1 MERIP
6 HIKNHEKEEERGVL
20 MKKSGNQKSNGK
32 GEVALKKGNEKSK
45 LVKALHCWQL
55 YVLLLPALIWLAV
68 FAYYPMYGLIIAFKD
83 FKIREGI
90 LASPW
95 AEPLFKHFIDF
106 FSTSIAVNA
115 IKNTIILSLETL
127 VIGFPI
133 PVIFALL
140 LNQIQRTGLRKTIQT
155 ITYAPYFMSNVV
167 ILSIITVMFS
177 ANGVV
182 NNAITN
188 FGGKEVLFTSAAEWF
203 RPLYIGSG
211 VWQTM
216 GFNAIIYIAALIGIS
231 PEYYEAAIMDGA
243 SRFKRV
249 LYIDI
254 PMIMPTVILMLIL
267 QIGNIMN
274 VGYEKAWLMQNGP
287 NTIVSELISTYV
299 YKVGLQ
305 SAQYSF
311 ATAVGL
317 FNSVVNF
324 IILVIANFISKKT
337 SDISIF

>member
-1 MERIP
+1 
-6 HIKNHEKEEERGVL
+6 

-106 FSTSIAVNA
+106 FSTSIAMNA

-155 ITYAPYFMSNVV
+155 ITYAPYFMSERSYPQYYYGHV
-167 ILSIITVMFS
+167 FCQR
-177 ANGVV
+177 VV

-188 FGGKEVLFTSAAEWF
+188 FGGKEVLFTSAAGMVPAIVYRF
-203 RPLYIGSG
+203 RRL
-211 VWQTM
+211 
-216 GFNAIIYIAALIGIS
+216 ADHGI
-231 PEYYEAAIMDGA
+231 
-243 SRFKRV
+243 
-249 LYIDI
+249 
-254 PMIMPTVILMLIL
+254 
-267 QIGNIMN
+267 
-274 VGYEKAWLMQNGP
+274 
-287 NTIVSELISTYV
+287 
-299 YKVGLQ
+299 
-305 SAQYSF
+305 
-311 ATAVGL
+311 
-317 FNSVVNF
+317 
-324 IILVIANFISKKT
+324 
-337 SDISIF
+337 

>member
-1 MERIP
+1 
-6 HIKNHEKEEERGVL
+6 

-55 YVLLLPALIWLAV
+55 YVLLLPALLWLAV

-177 ANGVV
+177 ANGVTDESWASYQSELEAAGV
-182 NNAITN
+182 NDLVEIYQTAVDRAAENEA
-188 FGGKEVLFTSAAEWF
+188 GSASSESAA
-203 RPLYIGSG
+203 S
-211 VWQTM
+211 T
-216 GFNAIIYIAALIGIS
+216 S
-231 PEYYEAAIMDGA
+231 STSSA
-243 SRFKRV
+243 S
-249 LYIDI
+249 
-254 PMIMPTVILMLIL
+254 
-267 QIGNIMN
+267 
-274 VGYEKAWLMQNGP
+274 
-287 NTIVSELISTYV
+287 
-299 YKVGLQ
+299 
-305 SAQYSF
+305 
-311 ATAVGL
+311 
-317 FNSVVNF
+317 
-324 IILVIANFISKKT
+324 
-337 SDISIF
+337 